1 MVRGESKGQ
10 GSTDN
15 YENVS
20 SERNE
25 LKEFPGGPGAETPCS
40 QCRGPGFNP
49 WSGN

>member
-1 MVRGESKGQ
+1 MVEGKSKGQ

-20 SERNE
+20 SESSE
-25 LKEFPGGPGAETPCS
+25 LKEFPGGPGPETPRS
-40 QCRGPGFNP
+40 QCRGPGFDP